1 MQKLHSSVA
10 YFQKLI
16 FKEKIMKRST
26 KLFLRSFYISSV
38 IVFCLTLGILGIT
51 KAYEG
56 IRLVGFG
63 EYRGAVE
70 IEDGSIKIFD
80 FTLRF

>member
-1 MQKLHSSVA
+1 
-10 YFQKLI
+10 
-16 FKEKIMKRST
+16 MKRST

-63 EYRGAVE
+63 EYRNAVE
-70 IEDGSIKIFD
+70 IENGSIKIFD
-80 FTLRF
+80 FILRF

>member
-1 MQKLHSSVA
+1 
-10 YFQKLI
+10 
-16 FKEKIMKRST
+16 MKRST
-26 KLFLRSFYISSV
+26 KLFFRSFYISLAV
-38 IVFCLTLGILGIT
+38 VFCLLLGIFGIA

-63 EYRGAVE
+63 EYRSAVE
-70 IEDGSIKIFD
+70 INDGEIKIFD